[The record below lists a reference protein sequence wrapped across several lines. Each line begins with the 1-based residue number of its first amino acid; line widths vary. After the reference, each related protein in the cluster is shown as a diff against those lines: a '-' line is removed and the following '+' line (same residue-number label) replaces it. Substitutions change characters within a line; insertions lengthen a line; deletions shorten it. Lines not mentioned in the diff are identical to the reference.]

1 MTPTQIELIS
11 TTFEQV
17 QSIADT
23 AAELFYARLFELD
36 PLLVYPLKGESRD
49 VTEQGRRLI
58 ALIHSAIN
66 RLKSS
71 DIAISKL
78 RAARP
83 HSARPATEERRYETV
98 GAALLW
104 TLEMGLGEDFTPET
118 RAAWV
123 ELCTLLADMLNEE
136 EEQWPREA
144 M

>member
-36 PLLVYPLKGESRD
+36 PLLVYTLKGETRD

-66 RLKSS
+66 RLNSRDK
-71 DIAISKL
+71 AAPGL
-78 RAARP
+78 WAARLD
-83 HSARPATEERRYETV
+83 SARPATEQRRYETV
-98 GAALLW
+98 G
-104 TLEMGLGEDFTPET
+104 
-118 RAAWV
+118 
-123 ELCTLLADMLNEE
+123 
-136 EEQWPREA
+136 
-144 M
+144 